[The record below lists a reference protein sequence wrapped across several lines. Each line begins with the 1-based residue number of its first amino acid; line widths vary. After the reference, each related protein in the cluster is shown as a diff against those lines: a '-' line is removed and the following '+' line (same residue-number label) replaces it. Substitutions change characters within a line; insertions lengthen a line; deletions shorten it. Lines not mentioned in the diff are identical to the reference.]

1 MVYPILIIALTA
13 YLLGNINGSVCI
25 STLMEGEDVRTHGSG
40 NAGLTNF
47 FRNYGGWNTALVAL
61 TDAAKTVV
69 ACLMGGLILGQYGL
83 KPEGMMIAAVAVSL
97 GHDFP
102 ALLGFRGGKG
112 ILSGFVAAVVIDW
125 RIALLILAVF
135 VITFVI
141 TRYVSLGSVLA
152 ALAFAIGFA
161 VLHHDN
167 WVLLCGGVFLGLL
180 AVWMHRSNISR
191 LMKGTESKVHL
202 IHRDLNKK

>member
-1 MVYPILIIALTA
+1 MAYPIFIIALVS
-13 YLLGNINGSVCI
+13 YLLGNLNGSVCI
-25 STLMEGEDVRTHGSG
+25 STLLEGEDVRTHGSG

-47 FRNYGGWNTALVAL
+47 FRNYGSWNTALVAL
-61 TDAAKTVV
+61 IDAGKTVV
-69 ACLMGGLILGQYGL
+69 ACLMGGLILGQQGYQR
-83 KPEGMMIAAVAVSL
+83 EGMMIAAVAVTL

-112 ILSGFVAAVVIDW
+112 ILSGFAAAIVIDW

-135 VITFVI
+135 VVTFAI

-152 ALAFAIGFA
+152 ALTFSAGFA
-161 VLHHDN
+161 LFHHDN
-167 WVLLCGGVFLGLL
+167 LWVMVGGIVLGLL
-180 AVWMHRSNISR
+180 AIWMHRSNISR
-191 LMKGTESKVHL
+191 LIKGTESKVHL

>member
-1 MVYPILIIALTA
+1 MVYPVFIIALVS
-13 YLLGNINGSVCI
+13 YLLGNLNGSVCI
-25 STLMEGEDVRTHGSG
+25 STLLEGEDVRTHGSG

-47 FRNYGGWNTALVAL
+47 FRNYGSWNTALVAL
-61 TDAAKTVV
+61 IDAGKTVV
-69 ACLMGGLILGQYGL
+69 ACLMGGLILGQQGYQR
-83 KPEGMMIAAVAVSL
+83 EGMMIAAVAVTL

-112 ILSGFVAAVVIDW
+112 ILSGLAAAAVIDW

-135 VITFVI
+135 VVTFAI

-152 ALAFAIGFA
+152 ALTFSAGFA
-161 VLHHDN
+161 LFHHDN
-167 WVLLCGGVFLGLL
+167 LWVMVGGIVLGLL
-180 AVWMHRSNISR
+180 AIWMHRSNISR
-191 LMKGTESKVHL
+191 LIKGTESKVHL

>member
-1 MVYPILIIALTA
+1 MVYPVFIIALA
-13 YLLGNINGSVCI
+13 SYLLGNLNGSVCI
-25 STLMEGEDVRTHGSG
+25 STLLEGEDVRTHGSG

-47 FRNYGGWNTALVAL
+47 FRNYGSWNTALVAL
-61 TDAAKTVV
+61 IDAGKTVV
-69 ACLMGGLILGQYGL
+69 ACLMGGLILGQQGYQR
-83 KPEGMMIAAVAVSL
+83 EGMMIAAVAVTL

-112 ILSGFVAAVVIDW
+112 ILSGLAAAAVIDW

-135 VITFVI
+135 VVTFAI

-152 ALAFAIGFA
+152 ALTFSAGFA
-161 VLHHDN
+161 LFHHDN
-167 WVLLCGGVFLGLL
+167 LWVMVGGIVLGLL
-180 AVWMHRSNISR
+180 AIWMHRSNISR
-191 LMKGTESKVHL
+191 LIKGTESKVHL

>member
-1 MVYPILIIALTA
+1 MAYPIFIIVLVS
-13 YLLGNINGSVCI
+13 YLLGNINGSVFI
-25 STLMEGEDVRTHGSG
+25 STLLEGEDVRTHGSG

-47 FRNYGGWNTALVAL
+47 FRNYGSWNTALVAL
-61 TDAAKTVV
+61 IDAGKTVA
-69 ACLMGGLILGQYGL
+69 ACLMGGLILGQYGCQR
-83 KPEGMMIAAVAVSL
+83 EGMVIAALALTL

-112 ILSGFVAAVVIDW
+112 VLSGFAAAIVIDW

-135 VITFVI
+135 VVAFAI
-141 TRYVSLGSVLA
+141 TRYVSLGSVLGA
-152 ALAFAIGFA
+152 MIFSVGF
-161 VLHHDN
+161 VIFHHDN
-167 WVLLCGGVFLGLL
+167 LCVMLGGVALGLL

-191 LMKGTESKVHL
+191 LIKGTESKVHL